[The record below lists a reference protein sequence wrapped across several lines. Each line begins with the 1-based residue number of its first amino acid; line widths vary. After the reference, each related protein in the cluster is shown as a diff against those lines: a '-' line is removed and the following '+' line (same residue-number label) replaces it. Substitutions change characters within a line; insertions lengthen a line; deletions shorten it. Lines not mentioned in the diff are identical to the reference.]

1 MINLMP
7 PTAKE
12 SILFA
17 RRNTVLIKW
26 MTFIGFAAAGVV
38 IIAAAGL
45 FYLKQDTA
53 AYRTSIDVTKAELAA
68 QNEADT
74 LKRVEEISGN
84 LKLVVDVL
92 SNEVQFSR
100 LLQQIGLVMPN
111 GTILQDLSLSS
122 DLDGGINLIIGA
134 SSYERATQA
143 QVNLSDASN
152 RIFDKADIVS
162 LTCSDANPRDPRYPC
177 TAEMR
182 ALFIKD
188 NNPFLL
194 LNQDGDS

>member
-7 PTAKE
+7 PAAKE
-12 SILFA
+12 SILYA
-17 RRNTVLIKW
+17 RRNTILIKW

-38 IIAAAGL
+38 LIAAAGL
-45 FYLKQDTA
+45 FYLKQDSSS
-53 AYRTSIDVTKAELAA
+53 YRASIDETKAELAA

-100 LLQQIGLVMPN
+100 LLQQIGLVMPS

-152 RIFDKADIVS
+152 RIFEKADIVS
-162 LTCSDANPRDPRYPC
+162 LTCSDTNPRDPRYPC

-194 LNQDGDS
+194 LNQNGGS